1 MPEYKDYEL
10 VGGRPVKISPFD
22 AAAAGE
28 GVHFAKEGC
37 AFNPVIVSGGGGNPN
52 YVETIEG
59 TLANPF
65 GELDFD
71 ELYREL
77 GAGGVTLI
85 LSALGAT
92 MMGQINGSGSILFG
106 TVLFAAP
113 TDAAPWIGGSVSYV
127 TGDELLDYAKVL
139 QSGVWADLPAA
150 TTTTLTVIH
159 HPLPEEP

>member
-1 MPEYKDYEL
+1 MPNETQVPSTPLTRLEQYWAGILD
-10 VGGRPVKISPFD
+10 KI
-22 AAAAGE
+22 E
-28 GVHFAKEGC
+28 G
-37 AFNPVIVSGGGGNPN
+37 GGGGNPN

-71 ELYREL
+71 ELYSEL

-85 LSALGAT
+85 LSALGAS

-113 TDAAPWIGGSVSYV
+113 IDAAPWIGGSVSYV
-127 TGDELLDYAKVL
+127 PGEELLDYAKVL
-139 QSGVWADLPAA
+139 QNGVWVDLPA
-150 TTTTLTVIH
+150 TTQTVLTVIH
-159 HPLPEEP
+159 HPMPDTP